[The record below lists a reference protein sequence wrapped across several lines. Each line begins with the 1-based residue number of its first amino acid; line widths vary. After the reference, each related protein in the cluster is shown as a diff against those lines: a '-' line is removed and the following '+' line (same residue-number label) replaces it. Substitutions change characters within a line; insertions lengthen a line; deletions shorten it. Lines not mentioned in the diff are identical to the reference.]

1 LKVLTISTTKTMI
14 RGELDMVRK
23 FVIAPDSFK
32 ESMSAK
38 KVCDAIEKGIRETF
52 PDAEVIKVP
61 MADGGEGTVQALVD
75 ATNGEVLK
83 KYITGPL
90 GEKVEAEYGILGDK
104 KTAVIEM
111 SSASGIQYV
120 NEKTK
125 NPLITTTYGTGE
137 LIKECLESG
146 VENIILGLGGS
157 ATNDGGQG
165 MAAALGVK
173 FLDKEGNEIPLG
185 GGYLKQLDR
194 IDISNLNEKLLKC
207 HIEVASDV
215 SNPLC
220 GENGASAIFGPQ
232 KGATPEM
239 VKILDEN
246 LHHYAGI
253 IKRDLGKDVIDVPSA
268 GAAGGLGAGL
278 IAFTNCTI
286 QSGVKIVIKYT
297 DLKEKLRDA
306 DYCFT
311 GEGKIDAQT
320 RYGKTPYGVAKS
332 AKSVGKNIKVI
343 ALAGMIG
350 ENTEAL
356 YKEGFDA
363 IFCIIPSLAG
373 LDDLLKNGEEN
384 LTRTT
389 VNITRLLM

>member
-1 LKVLTISTTKTMI
+1 
-14 RGELDMVRK
+14 MVRK

-38 KVCDAIEKGIRETF
+38 KACNAIEKGIREIF
-52 PDAEVIKVP
+52 PDAEIIKVP

-75 ATNGEVLK
+75 ATNGELLK
-83 KYITGPL
+83 KYVTGPL
-90 GEKVEAEYGILGDK
+90 GEKVEAVYGILGDK

-137 LIKECLESG
+137 LIKECLDAG
-146 VENIILGLGGS
+146 VEKIILGLGGS
-157 ATNDGGQG
+157 STNDGGQG
-165 MAAALGVK
+165 MAEALGIQ
-173 FLDKEGNEIPLG
+173 FLDKEGNKIPRG
-185 GGYLKQLDR
+185 GGYLNKLHR
-194 IDISNLNEKLLKC
+194 IDISNVHEKLLKC
-207 HIEVASDV
+207 QIEVACDV

-232 KGATPEM
+232 KGAIPEV
-239 VKILDEN
+239 VKILDNN
-246 LHHYAGI
+246 LKHYAEV
-253 IKRDLGKDVIDVPSA
+253 IKKDLGKDIIDIPGA

-278 IAFTNCTI
+278 LAFTNCTM

-297 DLKEKLRDA
+297 DLKEKLRNA

-320 RYGKTPYGVAKS
+320 KYGKTPYGVAQS

-350 ENTEAL
+350 ENTETL
-356 YKEGFDA
+356 YEEGFDA

-373 LDDLLKNGEEN
+373 LDVLLRNGEEN
-384 LTRTT
+384 LTKTT
-389 VNITRLLM
+389 VNITRLLK